1 MQFADIVVSVA
12 RKTDAAMWPTLFA
25 AIGIPSEILINLLEQ
40 GALQSA
46 ACCLV
51 IVDNLEG
58 PSAAHKLCHKLVKV
72 WLNSSPLR

>member
-12 RKTDAAMWPTLFA
+12 RKTDAAMWRTLFA
-25 AIGIPSEILINLLEQ
+25 AIGRPSDILVDLLDR

-58 PSAAHKLCHKLVKV
+58 PAAAHRLCHRLIKV
-72 WLNSSPLR
+72 SHPPS